1 MGLIV
6 LILWVGALVVMG
18 LPALALGAW
27 IAVKSRRDRWFWS
40 ASALAALVSVAGQ
53 YAAVLSPFVRRGM
66 VDWDLVMNA
75 MFGWHLLVAAVAAAL
90 VWLAGRWLGGS
101 GVNGAAAGLFASV
114 PLVIAL
120 ALPVMFTVPSLLH
133 LKFEP

>member
-1 MGLIV
+1 MGLII
-6 LILWVGALVVMG
+6 LIIWAGALGVMG

-27 IAVKSRRDRWFWS
+27 IAVKSPRDRWFWT
-40 ASALAALVSVAGQ
+40 ASGLAALASVVGQ
-53 YAAVLSPFVRRGM
+53 YVAVLSPFVRRGM

-75 MFGWHLLVAAVAAAL
+75 MFGWHLLVAAVAAGL
-90 VWLAGRWLGGS
+90 VWLAGRWLRGS
-101 GVNGAAAGLFASV
+101 GINGVAAGLFVSV

-120 ALPVMFTVPSLLH
+120 ALPVMFTVPGLLH